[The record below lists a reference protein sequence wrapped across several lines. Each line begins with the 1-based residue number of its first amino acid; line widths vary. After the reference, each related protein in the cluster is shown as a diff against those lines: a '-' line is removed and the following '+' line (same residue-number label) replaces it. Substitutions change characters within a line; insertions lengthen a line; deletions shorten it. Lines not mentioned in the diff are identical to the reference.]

1 MHQSS
6 DGEMVGPLKSDVGNK
21 EVARLLE
28 TLPSGEIDVA
38 ITDV

>member
-1 MHQSS
+1 MPQGSE
-6 DGEMVGPLKSDVGNK
+6 GKVVGPLIGDVGDE

-28 TLPSGEIDVA
+28 ALPSEEIDVA